1 MIQGEIII
9 TLSGD
14 YVNNKYQTLDE
25 VLLSYRKLDFVI
37 FIILLFMCIYIYI
50 TS

>member
-25 VLLSYRKLDFVI
+25 VLI
-37 FIILLFMCIYIYI
+37 NIIKSNLQ
-50 TS
+50 